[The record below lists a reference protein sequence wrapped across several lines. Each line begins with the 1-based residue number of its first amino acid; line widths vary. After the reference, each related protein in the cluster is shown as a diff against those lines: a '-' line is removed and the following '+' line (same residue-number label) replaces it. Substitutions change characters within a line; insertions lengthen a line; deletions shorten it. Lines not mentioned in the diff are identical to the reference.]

1 MFSSWRD
8 IEYGVPQGSILGP
21 LLFNIHLCDLFYF
34 LDNFDIASYAD
45 DTTLYTVK
53 ANNESVLNALETSSQ
68 KLFKWFKNN
77 FMKAN
82 SDKSHLL
89 LSCNEPST
97 LVIDGSSIETNT
109 KEVLL
114 GITIDKDLKF
124 DDHVNSLCK
133 KACQKLN
140 ALARLAPYMNV
151 EKRRIIMKAFIESQF
166 GYCPLVWMFHSRGIN
181 NKINRIHERALRI
194 TYNNKSSSFQD
205 LLDKDN
211 SVTIHHR
218 NIRTLAI
225 ETFKVLH
232 GLSPPLLNEVFV
244 ERNCNYNLRGNNFL
258 NRRRVNSVRYGTES
272 VSFLAPKI
280 WDILP
285 KEIKNSETLNAF
297 KLKIKN
303 WVPLE
308 CPCRLCKTYVS
319 QVGFI

>member
-1 MFSSWRD
+1 M
-8 IEYGVPQGSILGP
+8 
-21 LLFNIHLCDLFYF
+21 
-34 LDNFDIASYAD
+34 
-45 DTTLYTVK
+45 
-53 ANNESVLNALETSSQ
+53 
-68 KLFKWFKNN
+68 
-77 FMKAN
+77 
-82 SDKSHLL
+82 
-89 LSCNEPST
+89 
-97 LVIDGSSIETNT
+97 IDGSSIETNT

-194 TYNNKSSSFQD
+194 TYNNKSSFQD

-218 NIRTLAI
+218 NRTLAI
-225 ETFKVLH
+225 KTFKVLH
-232 GLSPPLLNEVFV
+232 GLSP
-244 ERNCNYNLRGNNFL
+244 GNNFL
-258 NRRRVNSVRYGTES
+258 NRRRVNSVRCGTES
-272 VSFLAPKI
+272 VSFLALII

-285 KEIKNSETLNAF
+285 KEIKNSQTLNAF
-297 KLKIKN
+297 KSKIKN
-303 WVPLE
+303 WVPQE
-308 CPCRLCKTYVS
+308 CPFRLCKTYS
-319 QVGFI
+319 K

>member
-1 MFSSWRD
+1 
-8 IEYGVPQGSILGP
+8 
-21 LLFNIHLCDLFYF
+21 
-34 LDNFDIASYAD
+34 
-45 DTTLYTVK
+45 
-53 ANNESVLNALETSSQ
+53 
-68 KLFKWFKNN
+68 
-77 FMKAN
+77 MKAN

-205 LLDKDN
+205 LLFKDN
-211 SVTIHHR
+211 SVTIHH
-218 NIRTLAI
+218 RTLAI

-232 GLSPPLLNEVFV
+232 RLSLPLLNEVFV
-244 ERNCNYNLRGNNFL
+244 ERNCNYNLQGSNFL
-258 NRRRVNSVRYGTES
+258 NRRRVNSIKYGTES
-272 VSFLAPKI
+272 VSFLVSKI

-303 WVPLE
+303 WVPQE
-308 CPCRLCKTYVS
+308 CPCGLCKTYVS
-319 QVGFI
+319 QVRFI

>member
-1 MFSSWRD
+1 MNETFGSWRD
-8 IEYGVPQGSILGP
+8 IKYGVLQGSILGP
-21 LLFNIHLCDLFYF
+21 LLFNIHLCNLFYF
-34 LDNFDIASYAD
+34 LDNLDIASYAD

-53 ANNESVLNALETSSQ
+53 ENKESVVNALETLSQ
-68 KLFKWFKNN
+68 KFFKWFRTN

-97 LVIDGSSIETNT
+97 LVIDGSSIEINT
-109 KEVLL
+109 EEVLL

-124 DDHVNSLCK
+124 DDYVNNLCK

-151 EKRRIIMKAFIESQF
+151 EIRRIIMKAFIESQF
-166 GYCPLVWMFHSRGIN
+166 GYCLLVWMFHSRGIN
-181 NKINRIHERALRI
+181 KKINRIHERSLRI

-258 NRRRVNSVRYGTES
+258 NRRRVNSVIYGAES

-280 WDILP
+280 WDIL
-285 KEIKNSETLNAF
+285 
-297 KLKIKN
+297 
-303 WVPLE
+303 
-308 CPCRLCKTYVS
+308 
-319 QVGFI
+319 

>member
-1 MFSSWRD
+1 M
-8 IEYGVPQGSILGP
+8 
-21 LLFNIHLCDLFYF
+21 
-34 LDNFDIASYAD
+34 
-45 DTTLYTVK
+45 K
-53 ANNESVLNALETSSQ
+53 ANN
-68 KLFKWFKNN
+68 
-77 FMKAN
+77 
-82 SDKSHLL
+82 DKSHLL

-140 ALARLAPYMNV
+140 ALARLAPYMSV

-181 NKINRIHERALRI
+181 NKMNRIHERSLRI

-297 KLKIKN
+297 KSKIKN
-303 WVPLE
+303 WVPQE
-308 CPCRLCKTYVS
+308 CPCGLCKIYVS

>member
-1 MFSSWRD
+1 M
-8 IEYGVPQGSILGP
+8 PQGSILGP

-34 LDNFDIASYAD
+34 LDNLDISSYAD
-45 DTTLYTVK
+45 DTTLCTVK
-53 ANNESVLNALETSSQ
+53 ENKESVLNALETSSQ

-140 ALARLAPYMNV
+140 ALARLPPYMNV

-258 NRRRVNSVRYGTES
+258 NRRRVDSVRYGKES

-297 KLKIKN
+297 KSKIKN
-303 WVPLE
+303 WVPQE
-308 CPCRLCKTYVS
+308 CPCGLCKIYVS

>member
-1 MFSSWRD
+1 
-8 IEYGVPQGSILGP
+8 
-21 LLFNIHLCDLFYF
+21 
-34 LDNFDIASYAD
+34 
-45 DTTLYTVK
+45 
-53 ANNESVLNALETSSQ
+53 
-68 KLFKWFKNN
+68 
-77 FMKAN
+77 MK
-82 SDKSHLL
+82 
-89 LSCNEPST
+89 T
-97 LVIDGSSIETNT
+97 
-109 KEVLL
+109 
-114 GITIDKDLKF
+114 
-124 DDHVNSLCK
+124 
-133 KACQKLN
+133 
-140 ALARLAPYMNV
+140 
-151 EKRRIIMKAFIESQF
+151 FIESQF
-166 GYCPLVWMFHSRGIN
+166 AYCLLVWMFHSRRIN

-205 LLDKDN
+205 LLDRDN

-297 KLKIKN
+297 KAKIKN
-303 WVPLE
+303 WVPQE